1 MHKLT
6 VTLKQHTPLIHFQ
19 HDQEGATLRASE
31 VKPKLDK
38 FIIARLTDE
47 QKAEGRREG
56 WLKEKDGKSWLDYKM
71 RIVAS
76 DFMNFQMNKHK
87 VVKRGI
93 EQKDEL
99 QRPLYTTD
107 NYPSNTNSIVMS
119 NIGGRIEED
128 VFNFKMARNE
138 KIEFILKTQSLEN
151 IIAEYIYE
159 FVGTQSFGNRTT
171 KGFGSFSVAKISNHS
186 FEEGVESPF
195 YMYFTLLPDKKGL
208 DKNRVLKDVFSLINL
223 MWRGL
228 KRETGVNVGKLNNV
242 LLNVPNQCVNDPE
255 RIPSALI
262 FKPVIDYYEE
272 GDCGVTISLFYNN
285 EVINASTADQN
296 STAYYENLINGLIN
310 SYSKDDARNV
320 MSGIMSYEIEEL
332 EYE

>member
-31 VKPKLDK
+31 VKPKLDR

-128 VFNFKMARNE
+128 VFNFKMAKNA
-138 KIEFILKTQSLEN
+138 KIEIVLKSKKLEN
-151 IIAEYIYE
+151 KIAEYIYE
-159 FVGTQSFGNRTT
+159 FVGTQSFGNRTS
-171 KGFGSFSVAKISNHS
+171 KGFGSFSVTRISNHS

-195 YMYFTLLPDKKGL
+195 YLYFTLLPDERGL
-208 DKNRVLKDVFSLINL
+208 DKKRVLKDVFSLINL

-228 KRETGVNVGKLNNV
+228 KKETSVNVRNLNNV
-242 LLNVPNQCVNDPE
+242 LLNVPNQTINNAE

-262 FKPVIDYYEE
+262 FKPVIDYYED
-272 GDCGVTISLFYNN
+272 GVCGVTISLFYNN
-285 EVINASTADQN
+285 EVINASTAGKN
-296 STAYYENLINGLIN
+296 STDYYEKLINGLIN
-310 SYSKDDARNV
+310 NYSKDYAKSV
-320 MSGIMSYEIEEL
+320 MSGIMSYEIDEL